1 MTDLPSQAPPV
12 EERPQRRPLGAHLGA
27 HLGAG
32 AARWCRRITGLLVGA
47 AILVLGAVGSL
58 AWRLA
63 QGPLDLPGVV
73 AQLEQVAN
81 ANGGPNRLTIGRASL
96 AWEGFQAGADHPLDI
111 RLADVAITSTAGE
124 RLMQA
129 EAVRVTL
136 SAAGLLQGR
145 ALPRE
150 LLLDGLRL
158 RMRLQVDGA
167 LTLDLN
173 GFDTPMQ
180 AQTESGGSL
189 LDLLEEMSAPPQT
202 DRGRRATAFSQLREV
217 RIRDAA
223 ATVLADGTTWRLA
236 TPQID
241 LQRGQTGG
249 LHATSTLD
257 AGVGERSVRVDA
269 QGDMAP
275 GSGRLRLRLAVAQM
289 VPAALAA
296 GAPALAPLA
305 MIDAPLTVSA
315 AMELG
320 RGLEQPSFQ
329 LSTSL
334 GAGRLLLPRGAVP
347 MRAVSLEAGGTTSR
361 LDLKLL
367 RLELGLPGAAPTV
380 LQGAAT
386 VHREAGRLSLTAS
399 LGLDQLAFADL
410 SGLWPPGLADGLR
423 SWLTGNLTAG
433 IARNGRLEL
442 GLAGREDFSDLA
454 ITAISGGLE
463 GRDVTLHWLRPVP
476 PLERGQAVLTVRDAA
491 SLEIVVS
498 GARQTNASQ
507 VPPGLTLTTGSV
519 VISGL
524 DGPDQFADITGDIA
538 GPVAEVIAVLRHPR
552 IHLLDR
558 RPIEMRNPSGQ
569 MAGRLTITKLPLNSD
584 VSVEDLRLRASARLT
599 ALHLGGIAA
608 GHDLDRGVLS
618 LEVDND
624 GLRARG
630 TADLA
635 GIASQLQV
643 DLDFRDGGPTQVVT
657 KVLVS
662 GTGDVA
668 SFAPLGL
675 DGTDYLSG
683 PVGVRAELTGRR
695 NGRGEMLV
703 RADLTPTRAE
713 VSRLN
718 WGKPPGR
725 PASAE
730 ARLTMDRDRIGAM
743 DRLTV
748 TGEGVDI
755 KANADFAAG
764 RPTRLR
770 LQRAILGPQTD
781 VAGEIDW
788 PATLRGPWK
797 VHLDGRSLDATRA
810 FSSGGGLARM
820 RSALPDAPDKATD
833 PWILDAR
840 LRQVVLG
847 DGRAVSGV
855 FAHVENDGRV
865 FRLAELSGVTPPD
878 PRNPRD
884 APGRF
889 EVSVAPVLAGRR
901 VAATA
906 TDAGGLLRA
915 LGVVTTMLGGKLVLT
930 ANYDDA
936 KAARPLS
943 GSARISNFRLRDAPA
958 VAKLLQAMSI
968 YGVVEALSGAG
979 LVFAELVAPFRLTG
993 DTLELMDARAYSAS
1007 LGATVKGRMDIGRH
1021 VADMQGTIVPAYFFN
1036 SLLGRIPVL
1045 GRVLSP
1051 EAGGGI
1057 FAATFSVRGP
1067 LDDPQVVVN
1076 PLAAVT
1082 PGFLRGLFGIFDKPA
1097 IVAPPKAGG

>member
-1 MTDLPSQAPPV
+1 MTNLSGQAPPV
-12 EERPQRRPLGAHLGA
+12 EKRPLRRPMGA

-32 AARWCRRITGLLVGA
+32 AARWCRRVTGLLIGA
-47 AILVLGAVGSL
+47 AILVLGAVGGL

-63 QGPLDLPGVV
+63 QGPLDLPWVV

-81 ANGGPNRLTIGRASL
+81 ASGGPNRLTIGRASL

-124 RLMQA
+124 RLVQA
-129 EAVRVTL
+129 GAVRVTL

-150 LLLDGLRL
+150 MQLEGLRL
-158 RMRLQVDGA
+158 RMRRQADGA
-167 LTLDLN
+167 ITLDLG
-173 GFDTPMQ
+173 GFDTPLQ

-202 DRGRRATAFSQLREV
+202 DRGRRATAFSQLRQV

-223 ATVLADGTTWRLA
+223 ATVLADGTAWRLA

-241 LQRGQTGG
+241 LQRGRAGG
-249 LHATSTLD
+249 LQATSILD
-257 AGVGERSVRVDA
+257 AGVGGRSVRVDV

-275 GSGRLRLRLAVAQM
+275 GSGRLQLRLAVADV
-289 VPAALAA
+289 VPAFLAG

-305 MIDAPLTVSA
+305 MIDAPLAMTA

-320 RGLEQPSFQ
+320 RGLEQPSFR

-334 GAGRLLLPRGAVP
+334 GAGRLLLPRGAIP
-347 MRAVSLEAGGTTSR
+347 LRAVSLEAGGTTSR
-361 LDLKLL
+361 LDLKLA
-367 RLELGLPGAAPTV
+367 RLELGLPNAAPTV

-386 VHREAGRLSLTAS
+386 VHRQAGRLFLTAS

-410 SGLWPPGLADGLR
+410 PGLWPPGLAADGLR
-423 SWLTGNLTAG
+423 SWLTGNLSAG

-442 GLAGREDFSDLA
+442 GLTGREDFSDLA
-454 ITAISGGLE
+454 ITALSGGLE

-476 PLERGQAVLTVRDAA
+476 PLERGQAVLTLRDAA
-491 SLEIVVS
+491 SLEIAVS
-498 GARQTNASQ
+498 GARQTNGSQ

-569 MAGRLTITKLPLNSD
+569 MAGRLAITKLPLNSD

-608 GHDLDRGVLS
+608 GHDMDRGALS
-618 LEVDND
+618 LDVDND
-624 GLRARG
+624 GLRVRG

-643 DLDFRDGGPTQVVT
+643 DLDFRDGGPAQVVQ

-662 GTGDVA
+662 GTADVS

-675 DGTDYLSG
+675 DGTDYLAG

-730 ARLTMDRDRIGAM
+730 ARLTMDRDRIGGI

-748 TGEGVDI
+748 TAEGVDI
-755 KANADFAAG
+755 EANADFAAG

-788 PATLRGPWK
+788 PATPRSPWR

-810 FSSGGGLARM
+810 FSSGGGLART
-820 RSALPDAPDKATD
+820 RNALPDSLDKATD
-833 PWILDAR
+833 PWMLDAR

-878 PRNPRD
+878 PRSPRD
-884 APGRF
+884 PPGRF
-889 EVSVAPVLAGRR
+889 EVSVAPLPTGRR
-901 VAATA
+901 VKATS

-915 LGVVTTMLGGKLVLT
+915 LGVITTMLGGKLVL
-930 ANYDDA
+930 AAEYDDT
-936 KAARPLS
+936 KTARPLS
-943 GSARISNFRLRDAPA
+943 GSAQISDFRLRDAPS

-979 LVFAELVAPFRLTG
+979 LAFAELVAPFRLTG
-993 DTLELMDARAYSAS
+993 DTLELVDARAYSAS

-1021 VADMQGTIVPAYFFN
+1021 VADMRGTIVPAYFFN

-1045 GRVLSP
+1045 GRMLSP

-1067 LDDPQVVVN
+1067 LDDPQVTVN